1 MYMGYNNG
9 REMREIIAT
18 AKKCWLPVIEI
29 CQMETT
35 PPFSQAH
42 DVFVSS
48 DSDFV
53 FDPIKR
59 ARTKR
64 CNWVV

>member
-1 MYMGYNNG
+1 
-9 REMREIIAT
+9 
-18 AKKCWLPVIEI
+18 
-29 CQMETT
+29 METT

-64 CNWVV
+64 GNWVVQS